1 MNGTHQEQAKEE
13 HGGTGGE
20 HGKPAKTT
28 KIVVNGRERTVEG
41 NEISY
46 EVVVPLGLDPVP
58 TGPNVLITV
67 TYSDARGPQRS
78 GTLTPDHSVDIHNG
92 TRFNVVATDK
102 S

>member
-1 MNGTHQEQAKEE
+1 MSETHQEQVKEGPGGGNG
-13 HGGTGGE
+13 HGG
-20 HGKPAKTT
+20 HPKRT

-41 NEISY
+41 DEISY
-46 EVVVPLGLDPVP
+46 EEVVPVGLDPVP

-67 TYSDARGPQRS
+67 TYSDARGPNKS
-78 GTLTPDHSVDIHNG
+78 GTLTPGQSVEIRNG

>member
-1 MNGTHQEQAKEE
+1 MNETHQEQVKEGP
-13 HGGTGGE
+13 GGSGGQGE
-20 HGKPAKTT
+20 HSKKT
-28 KIVVNGRERTVEG
+28 KIVVNGREKTVEG

-46 EVVVPLGLDPVP
+46 EAVVPLGLDPVP

-78 GTLTPDHSVDIHNG
+78 GTLTPGHSVEIRNG